1 MFDEIE
7 LSDNIIEEIEQY
19 AQEELEYSAEEVF
32 FFGEIYD
39 DTPNAINDD
48 YPKACCPVC
57 GSITK
62 LPKRPRPQTY
72 DDFTCPKCGKDGK
85 LFDFRDTGLPL
96 NCYNSLSYA
105 YLETLDKGYVLRLF
119 KVGLDYSD
127 REYDDYTKLNYYPF
141 MVINEIGREYWYNGK
156 VEYFENKSTEPLD
169 MDFIPCER
177 LDDTEFLIINYECE
191 KSENEMIDTQYI
203 DDILYELNA
212 YKSGINF
219 IEYFA
224 KKLSFNTFNTLQKYG
239 FIQLANDY
247 IYYPSHYPKSNK
259 ISEILGVDYNQ
270 LIAFTDIETLSTED
284 LLNARKLNEYNIKLS
299 KINLEI
305 VAKLN
310 DNIIDKNNARK
321 TFKYLRNLLNKTNVH
336 NVVYDYNDY
345 ISDCKKLKFD
355 IESNEIRFPSKFMEK
370 HLQYAM
376 QIEEEENPQ
385 IAKNFKI
392 KISQFENL
400 QIFQSNDLI
409 IRLVQTPIELK
420 IEGKI
425 LHHCVGGYVD
435 RISKGTCL
443 IFFIRKKEEPDMPF
457 FTLEYDPKNNKIVQC
472 RGDRNCN
479 YENNSKVKKTVNEW
493 FNWVTKLRKKHKAA

>member
-19 AQEELEYSAEEVF
+19 AQEDLEYSAEEVF
-32 FFGEIYD
+32 FFGEVYD
-39 DTPNAINDD
+39 DTPNTKNDD

-57 GSITK
+57 GNITK
-62 LPKRPRPQTY
+62 LPKRPKPQTY

-96 NCYNSLSYA
+96 NCYNSLNYA

-127 REYDDYTKLNYYPF
+127 REYDDYTKLDYYPF

-156 VEYFENKSTEPLD
+156 VEYFENKGTEPLSA
-169 MDFIPCER
+169 DFIPCER
-177 LDDTEFLIINYECE
+177 LDDTEYRIINYQCE

-203 DDILYELNA
+203 ADILYELNV

-270 LIAFTDIETLSTED
+270 LIAFTDIETFSTED
-284 LLNARKLNEYNIKLS
+284 LLNARKLKEYDIKLS
-299 KINLEI
+299 KINLKIIAE
-305 VAKLN
+305 LN
-310 DNIIDKNNARK
+310 NSIINNGNARK
-321 TFKYLRNLLNKTNVH
+321 TFKYLRNLLNKTNVYNIIH
-336 NVVYDYNDY
+336 DYNDY

-376 QIEEEENPQ
+376 KIEEEENPQ
-385 IAKNFKI
+385 TAKNFKI

-409 IRLVQTPIELK
+409 IRLVRTPIELK

-443 IFFIRKKEEPDMPF
+443 IFFIRKKEEPDIPF

-479 YENNSKVKKTVNEW
+479 YENNSEVKKAVNEW
-493 FNWVTKLRKKHKAA
+493 FNWVTKLRKKYKAA